1 MQQQPGTTPDKR
13 NPGGTEPKTSGG
25 SPDTKCHHALRQA
38 ATGTSAPE
46 EINVSLVPLFLVPR
60 AVADEIRRHGAMLH
74 QERSGS
80 TVRCDSEAVREITV
94 RRTRNHL
101 YSIHV
106 ERGRP

>member
-1 MQQQPGTTPDKR
+1 MHQQPGTTPDKR

>member
-1 MQQQPGTTPDKR
+1 MQQQPEANPGKR
-13 NPGGTEPKTSGG
+13 SPGGTEPKTSGG

-46 EINVSLVPLFLVPR
+46 EINVLSVPLFLVPR

-80 TVRCDSEAVREITV
+80 TGRCDSRAIREINV
-94 RRTRNHL
+94 RRTRNHH
-101 YSIHV
+101 YTITV
-106 ERGRP
+106 GRGRP